1 MIKYRAVF
9 VDTHNGEEFKFAL
22 TYEAKDLVHAKA
34 QACVEFFNESAKFL
48 SIKELV
54 NEN

>member
-1 MIKYRAVF
+1 MKKYRV
-9 VDTHNGEEFKFAL
+9 VMSDTHKGEEFTFAL

-48 SIKELV
+48 SIKEIV